1 MRSVYIIGAGA
12 TAVSKSTP
20 HRGRYLA
27 AEAVR
32 GALHNARIEEVSALY
47 VGNMMS
53 GILSDQQQLGPLIAD
68 ISGLRGIEAMTAEA
82 ACASGGAAV
91 RLGVMSVAGGVH
103 DAVVSCGMERM
114 THVDKERMTA
124 ALATAADFEL
134 EGSRGESFLSLNA
147 RLMALYMERYDV
159 KPEDFAPF
167 AINAH
172 SNAMANPYALLHKPI
187 DLDGY
192 MNSRMIVDPVKIM
205 DASPVCNGAAA
216 IVLASEDVAR
226 RAARAD
232 LPVVRIRASTMGTD
246 SLGLAGRRD
255 KLFLDGV
262 QRSTER
268 ALAQAGVQRED
279 LDIFELHDAYTI
291 ISVLSL
297 EAAGFAERGTG
308 AKLGAEGRIA
318 LDGDLPISTMGGLKA
333 RGHPVGATG
342 VYQMVET
349 YRQLIGHAGPNQV
362 KDAVL
367 AMVQNVGGTGAT
379 VVTHIIERVR

>member
-1 MRSVYIIGAGA
+1 MRDVYIIGVGA
-12 TAVSKSTP
+12 TAVTRSTP
-20 HRGRYLA
+20 NRGRYMA

-32 GALHNARIEEVSALY
+32 GALHNARIDQVSALY

-53 GILSDQQQLGPLIAD
+53 GILSDQQHMGPLIAD
-68 ISGLRGIEAMTAEA
+68 ISGLRGIEAFTTEA

-91 RLGVMSVAGGVH
+91 RLGVLSVAGGMH
-103 DAVVSCGMERM
+103 EAVISCGVERM
-114 THVDKERMTA
+114 THVPKEQTTA

-134 EGSRGESFLSLNA
+134 EGSRGESFMSLNA
-147 RLMALYMERYDV
+147 RLMRMYMAHYGVSAEA
-159 KPEDFAPF
+159 FAPF
-167 AINAH
+167 AITAHQNALT
-172 SNAMANPYALLHKPI
+172 NPYALFHKPL

-192 MNSRMIVDPVKIM
+192 MASKMINDPVRLM
-205 DASPVCNGAAA
+205 DASPICNGAAA
-216 IVLASEDVAR
+216 VVIAGEAVAR

-262 QRSTER
+262 ALSTQR
-268 ALAQAGVQRED
+268 ALEQAGVSRAN

-297 EAAGFAERGTG
+297 EAAGFAEPGTG
-308 AKLGAEGRIA
+308 TRLGLDGRIGLA
-318 LDGDLPISTMGGLKA
+318 GDLPISTMGGLKA

-342 VYQMVET
+342 VYQIVET
-349 YRQLIGHAGPNQV
+349 YRQLIGRAEANQV
-362 KDAVL
+362 KDATL
-367 AMVQNVGGTGAT
+367 AMVQNIGGTGAT
-379 VVTHIIERVR
+379 VVTHILERVH